1 MKAVYNLPCMNLLYK
16 SMESELKISFQE
28 IYLKFSEDAKFE
40 VRYCA
45 ATSLHE
51 AFKLIEDEDDI
62 SCLRQVFI
70 SYILDSS
77 REMILLMNKSLPLM
91 IKHYG
96 NKHTIE
102 NFKGRTAYVLP

>member
-16 SMESELKISFQE
+16 SMESELKISFQD
-28 IYLKFSEDAKFE
+28 IYLKFSEDNKFD

-51 AFKLIEDEDDI
+51 AFRLVEDDDDTT
-62 SCLRQVFI
+62 SLRSVFV

-91 IKHYG
+91 I
-96 NKHTIE
+96 
-102 NFKGRTAYVLP
+102 